1 MVKFV
6 WVGANYNLNSI
17 YYSMKK
23 IVKLTEND
31 LTRIVKR
38 VMSEMY
44 GDNESDDWSFL
55 ASSNDEDKP
64 LSDIETFR
72 KNIDELVGEVH
83 SYYSLMDNPED
94 EIFYTE
100 QGISNLMQKYQKLN
114 KEFNELASKYSKQEL
129 VELRKDLIDIR
140 KYVTYFSQ
148 NIDKPLNK
156 EF

>member
-1 MVKFV
+1 
-6 WVGANYNLNSI
+6 
-17 YYSMKK
+17 MKK
-23 IVKLTEND
+23 IVKITEND

-72 KNIDELVGEVH
+72 KNIDELVDEVH

-100 QGISNLMQKYQKLN
+100 QGISNLMEKYQKLN
-114 KEFNELASKYSKQEL
+114 KEFNELASKY
-129 VELRKDLIDIR
+129 
-140 KYVTYFSQ
+140 
-148 NIDKPLNK
+148 
-156 EF
+156 

>member
-6 WVGANYNLNSI
+6 WVGVNYNLNSI

-72 KNIDELVGEVH
+72 KNIDELVDEVH

-100 QGISNLMQKYQKLN
+100 QGISNLMEKYQKLN

-129 VELRKDLIDIR
+129 AELRKDLIDIR

>member
-55 ASSNDEDKP
+55 SKSNEP
-64 LSDIETFR
+64 ISDIETFR
-72 KNIDELVGEVH
+72 NNINELVDEVH

-100 QGISNLMQKYQKLN
+100 QGISNLMEKYQKLN

-129 VELRKDLIDIR
+129 AELRKDLIDIR

>member
-1 MVKFV
+1 
-6 WVGANYNLNSI
+6 
-17 YYSMKK
+17 MKK

-55 ASSNDEDKP
+55 SKSNEP
-64 LSDIETFR
+64 ISDIETFR
-72 KNIDELVGEVH
+72 NNINELVDEVH

-100 QGISNLMQKYQKLN
+100 QGISNLMEKYQKLN

-129 VELRKDLIDIR
+129 AELRKDLINIR

>member
-1 MVKFV
+1 
-6 WVGANYNLNSI
+6 
-17 YYSMKK
+17 MKK
-23 IVKLTEND
+23 IVKITEND

-55 ASSNDEDKP
+55 SKSNEP
-64 LSDIETFR
+64 ISDIETFR
-72 KNIDELVGEVH
+72 NNINELVDEVH

-100 QGISNLMQKYQKLN
+100 QGISNLMEKYQKLN

-129 VELRKDLIDIR
+129 AELRKDLIDIR

-148 NIDKPLNK
+148 NIDKPLNR